1 MKNIKLIIGITGG
14 SGVGKTTLIN
24 RLYKEFDGK
33 ITTLSL
39 DNYYKPIEEQAIDEN
54 GVVNFDLPTGLDTSQ
69 LESDLDLLLRNKVV
83 KQKVYTF
90 NNPANPN
97 NPDRFLSIEP
107 NEILIVE
114 GLFVMHYPFVKSKLD
129 YSVYLSV
136 DRDKQLERRLKRD
149 MSERNYTEES
159 VIYQWENHVIP
170 SYDNYVRP
178 YKAESDLII
187 TNDVDFCDN
196 IDVLSKMIHDKI
208 D

>member
-1 MKNIKLIIGITGG
+1 LIIGIAGG

-24 RLYKEFDGK
+24 KLYKEFDGK

-39 DNYYKPIEEQAIDEN
+39 DNYYKPKEDQTIDEN
-54 GVVNFDLPTGLDTSQ
+54 GIINFDLPTALDTLQ
-69 LESDLDLLLRNKVV
+69 LESDLDLLLENKVV

-90 NNPANPN
+90 NNPN
-97 NPDRFLSIEP
+97 NPDDFLSIEP

-114 GLFVMHYPFVKSKLD
+114 GLFVMHYPFVKSKLN

-136 DRDKQLERRLKRD
+136 DREQQLERRLKRD
-149 MSERNYTEES
+149 ITERNYSKES
-159 VIYQWENHVIP
+159 IMYQWNNHVIP

-178 YKAESDLII
+178 YKSECDLII
-187 TNDVDFCDN
+187 TNDLGFDDN
-196 IDVLSKMIHDKI
+196 IHVLSKVIHEKI

>member
-24 RLYKEFDGK
+24 KLYKEFDGK

-39 DNYYKPIEEQAIDEN
+39 DNYYKPKEEQAIDEN
-54 GVVNFDLPTGLDTSQ
+54 GVTNFDLPTGLNTSQ
-69 LESDLDLLLRNKVV
+69 LESDLDLLLENKVV

-90 NNPANPN
+90 NNPDSA
-97 NPDRFLSIEP
+97 DDFLSIEP

-114 GLFVMHYPFVKSKLD
+114 GLFVMHYPFVKSKLN

-136 DRDKQLERRLKRD
+136 DRDQQLERRLKRD
-149 MSERNYTEES
+149 MTERNYTKES
-159 VIYQWENHVIP
+159 IIYQWNNHVIP

-178 YKAESDLII
+178 YKTESDLII
-187 TNDVDFCDN
+187 TNDIDFCDN
-196 IDVLSKMIHDKI
+196 IHVLSKVIHDKI

>member
-1 MKNIKLIIGITGG
+1 LKKIKLIIGITGG

-24 RLYKEFDGK
+24 KLYKEFDGK

-39 DNYYKPIEEQAIDEN
+39 DNYYKPKEEQAIDDN
-54 GVVNFDLPTGLDTSQ
+54 GVTNFDLPTALNTGQ
-69 LESDLDLLLRNKVV
+69 LETDLDLLLSNEVV

-90 NNPANPN
+90 NNPDKA
-97 NPDRFLSIEP
+97 DDYLVIEP

-136 DRDKQLERRLKRD
+136 DREQQLKRRLKRD
-149 MSERNYTEES
+149 MTERNYTKES
-159 VIYQWENHVIP
+159 IIYQWNNHVIP

-178 YKAESDLII
+178 YKTESDLII
-187 TNDVDFCDN
+187 TNDIDFCDN
-196 IDVLSKMIHDKI
+196 IHVLSDVIHSKI

>member
-1 MKNIKLIIGITGG
+1 VKKIKLIVGITGG

-24 RLYKEFDGK
+24 KLYKEFNGK

-39 DNYYKPIEEQAIDEN
+39 DNYYKTKDEQAVDEN
-54 GVVNFDLPTGLDTSQ
+54 GVTNFDLPTALNTEQ
-69 LESDLDLLLRNKVV
+69 LEIDLDILMKNEVV

-90 NNPANPN
+90 NNPDSDNDYIN
-97 NPDRFLSIEP
+97 IEP

-136 DRDKQLERRLKRD
+136 DREKQLARRLKRD

-159 VIYQWENHVIP
+159 IMYQWHNHVIP
-170 SYDNYVRP
+170 SYDQFVKP
-178 YKAESDLII
+178 YKTESDLVI
-187 TNDVDFCDN
+187 TNNTDFDDN
-196 IDVLSKMIHDKI
+196 IDVLSQVIHEKI

>member
-1 MKNIKLIIGITGG
+1 VKKIKLVVGITGG

-24 RLYKEFDGK
+24 KLYNEFKGK

-39 DNYYKPIEEQAIDEN
+39 DNYYKPKSEQHIDEN
-54 GVVNFDLPTGLDTSQ
+54 GVTNFDLPTALDTDQ
-69 LESDLDLLLRNKVV
+69 LENDLDILMKNQVV

-90 NNPANPN
+90 NNPDKENDYLN
-97 NPDRFLSIEP
+97 IEP

-114 GLFVMHYPFVKSKLD
+114 GLFVMHYPFVKSKLN

-136 DRDKQLERRLKRD
+136 DREKQLARRLKRD

-159 VIYQWENHVIP
+159 IMYQWHNHVIP
-170 SYDNYVRP
+170 SYDQFVKP
-178 YKAESDLII
+178 YKSESDLII
-187 TNDVDFCDN
+187 TNNTDFDDN
-196 IDVLSKMIHDKI
+196 IDLLSQVIHEKI